1 MAPTLLWSQIA
12 KPFSI
17 HFAFNCFKTITG
29 AALIGYGIALTKTIR
44 ANDDTEEDKSTKER
58 KGTDDD
64 NSNNNIN
71 IIKKKYIQISI
82 TIGFGLFLALPS
94 LISQIVWET
103 MIPTITATDIAYDN
117 VINIT
122 KLSKIFPKLNLKQ
135 NLGQLSSQIIQFPKI
150 INLGGSGSGGSD
162 GSGGSGGLSSVA
174 GGNVGGGGSGKV
186 E

>member
-17 HFAFNCFKTITG
+17 HFAFNCLKTIIG
-29 AALIGYGIALTKTIR
+29 AALIGYGIAFTKTISS
-44 ANDDTEEDKSTKER
+44 NDDTEEDKSSKEN
-58 KGTDDD
+58 KGTDDN

-122 KLSKIFPKLNLKQ
+122 KLSKLFPKLNLKQ
-135 NLGQLSSQIIQFPKI
+135 NLGQLSSQIQFPKI
-150 INLGGSGSGGSD
+150 INLGGSGSE
-162 GSGGSGGLSSVA
+162 GSGGSGGSSSVT
-174 GGNVGGGGSGKV
+174 GGNHRGGGGSGKV

>member
-17 HFAFNCFKTITG
+17 HFAFNCLKTIIG
-29 AALIGYGIALTKTIR
+29 AELIGYGIALTKTIR
-44 ANDDTEEDKSTKER
+44 ANDDTEEDKSSKER

-64 NSNNNIN
+64 KNNSNNNIN

-117 VINIT
+117 AINIT
-122 KLSKIFPKLNLKQ
+122 KLSKMFPKLNLKQ

-150 INLGGSGSGGSD
+150 INLGGSGSGGSG
-162 GSGGSGGLSSVA
+162 GSGGSSSVA